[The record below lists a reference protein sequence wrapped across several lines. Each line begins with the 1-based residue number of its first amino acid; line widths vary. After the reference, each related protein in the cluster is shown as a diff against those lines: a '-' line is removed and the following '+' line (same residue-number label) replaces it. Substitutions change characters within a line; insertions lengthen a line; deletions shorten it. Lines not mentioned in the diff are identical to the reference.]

1 MENRVDVRATFTGC
15 NIKSGKVV
23 MQFEL
28 DPEYRGALP
37 VLAMMTGTPCLLT
50 VSSDQKV
57 LFVDRGTG
65 EFVGEQD
72 DGQTAIEYEEAE
84 PDEVPDAPMLPAA
97 EFDDPEDGD
106 DWDEFDGEAA

>member
-1 MENRVDVRATFTGC
+1 MENRVEVRSTFTGC

-37 VLAMMTGTPCLLT
+37 ALAMMTGTACMLT
-50 VSSDQKV
+50 LSSDQQV

-65 EFVGEQD
+65 EVID
-72 DGQTAIEYEEAE
+72 DENQTEIEYEEADE
-84 PDEVPDAPMLPAA
+84 LPDVPQLPAA
-97 EFDDPEDGD
+97 EVEAAD
-106 DWDEFDGEAA
+106 DWDEFFEDDAA